1 MRNTRKKKVLMF
13 GWEFPPHIS
22 GGLGTACFGL
32 TSGLIEHGMDVLFV
46 VPKLFGKEDTD
57 KFKFVNANEVEV
69 NFSDEQFSENFK
81 KISYLQIHS
90 HIVPYVAPEEFL
102 KSKSLDVRSLVN
114 NDRTSSA
121 RFAFSGK
128 YGKDLLEEVAKYAV
142 VAMQV
147 AKDQDFDV
155 IHAHDWLTF
164 PAAIMAKEI
173 SGKPL
178 VVHVHATE
186 FDRSGDHVNQEV
198 YELERRGVE
207 AADRVVCVSRLTRR
221 ILIDRY
227 GVSPDKV
234 FVVHNG
240 VVSKP
245 KMEYPVSKLPNRKI
259 VTFLGR
265 ITFQKGPDYFVNAA
279 KRLLQIM
286 PDVHFVMAGSGDMHL
301 QLIENVAEM
310 KMSAR
315 FHFTGFLDFNETN
328 ALFGMTDIYVMP
340 SVSEPF
346 GITPLE
352 AMRTGVPVIISK
364 QSGVSEVL
372 NNAVKVDFWD
382 EQAMADAMQGLLEH
396 PKVAKRLANNGSSE
410 VEGLKWEYAA
420 LKLKEIYLDLL
431 KNN

>member
-1 MRNTRKKKVLMF
+1 MNQEGKKKVLMF

-32 TSGLIEHGMDVLFV
+32 VSGLLEHGLDVLFV

-57 KFKFVNANEVEV
+57 TFKFVDANEVEV
-69 NFSDEQFSENFK
+69 NFSDEKFSEHLG

-90 HIVPYVAPEEFL
+90 HMVPYVSPEEFL
-102 KSKSLDVRSLVN
+102 KSKSLDVRELVSS
-114 NDRTSSA
+114 TSSTSA
-121 RFAFSGK
+121 KFAFTGK
-128 YGKDLLEEVAKYAV
+128 YGKNLLDEVTKYAV

-147 AKDQDFDV
+147 AKDQQFDV

-178 VVHVHATE
+178 VIHIHATE
-186 FDRSGDHVNQEV
+186 FDRSGEHVNQAV
-198 YELERRGVE
+198 YDLERRGIE
-207 AADRVVCVSRLTRR
+207 AADKVICVSRLTRR

-227 GVSPDKV
+227 GASPDKV

-240 VVSKP
+240 VIPKPQVHYPASKIT
-245 KMEYPVSKLPNRKI
+245 NRKI

-265 ITFQKGPDYFVNAA
+265 ITFQKGPDYFVNSA
-279 KRLLQIM
+279 KRLLNVM
-286 PDVHFVMAGSGDMHL
+286 PNVHFVMAGSGDMHL
-301 QLIENVAEM
+301 KLIEKVAEM
-310 KMSAR
+310 RMSSR
-315 FHFTGFLDFNETN
+315 FHFTGFLNYEETN
-328 ALFGMTDIYVMP
+328 ALFGMTDVYVMP

-352 AMRTGVPVIISK
+352 AMRTGVPVVISK

-372 NNAVKVDFWD
+372 HNAVKVDFWD
-382 EQAMADAMQGLLEH
+382 EQGVADAIQHLIEH
-396 PKVAKRLANNGSSE
+396 PEVASKLAKEGSNE
-410 VEGLKWEYAA
+410 VEGLKWEFAA
-420 LKLKEIYLDLL
+420 LKVKEIYTDLI
-431 KNN
+431 K

>member
-1 MRNTRKKKVLMF
+1 MGGNGQKKVLMF

-46 VPKLFGKEDTD
+46 VPKLFGEEDQE
-57 KFKFVNANEVEV
+57 KFQFVNATDVEV
-69 NFSDEQFSENFK
+69 NFSSEQFSENLK

-90 HIVPYVAPEEFL
+90 HIVPYVSPEDFL
-102 KSKSLDVRSLVN
+102 KSKDIDVKELVSST
-114 NDRTSSA
+114 DTSSA
-121 RFAFSGK
+121 KFAFTGK
-128 YGKDLLEEVAKYAV
+128 YGKDLLDEVTKYAV

-147 AKDQDFDV
+147 AKDESFDV

-186 FDRSGDHVNQEV
+186 FDRSGEHVNQDV
-198 YELERRGVE
+198 YDLERRGVE
-207 AADRVVCVSRLTRR
+207 AADKVICVSRLTRR
-221 ILIDRY
+221 ILIDKY
-227 GVSPDKV
+227 GARPDKV

-240 VVSKP
+240 VVPKP
-245 KMEYPVSKLPNRKI
+245 KINYPVSRFPHRKI

-279 KRLLQIM
+279 KRLLEVM
-286 PDVHFVMAGSGDMHL
+286 PEVHFVMAGSGDMHVK
-301 QLIENVAEM
+301 LIEKVAEM
-310 KMSAR
+310 RMSSR
-315 FHFTGFLDFNETN
+315 FHFTGFLNHEETN
-328 ALFGMTDIYVMP
+328 ALFGMTDVYVMP

-372 NNAVKVDFWD
+372 KHAVKVDFWD
-382 EQAMADAMQGLLEH
+382 EQAVADAIEGLLTH
-396 PKVAKRLANNGSSE
+396 PKVSKKLASEGGQE
-410 VEGLKWEYAA
+410 VEELKWEYAA
-420 LKLKEIYLDLL
+420 LKVKEIYMDLL
-431 KNN
+431 K

>member
-1 MRNTRKKKVLMF
+1 MSTSNKKKVLMF

-32 TSGLIEHGMDVLFV
+32 VSGLIEHDMDVLFV
-46 VPKLFGKEDTD
+46 VPKLFGEEDTNQ
-57 KFKFVNANEVEV
+57 FKFVNANDVEV
-69 NFSDEQFSENFK
+69 NFSDENFSENLK
-81 KISYLQIHS
+81 RISYLQIHS
-90 HIVPYVAPEEFL
+90 HIVPYVSPEDFL
-102 KSKSLDVRSLVN
+102 KSKDLDVRELVST
-114 NDRTSSA
+114 TSSTSA
-121 RFAFSGK
+121 KFAFTGK
-128 YGKDLLEEVAKYAV
+128 YGKDLLDEVAKYAV

-147 AKDQDFDV
+147 AKDESFDI

-186 FDRSGDHVNQEV
+186 FDRSGEHVNQAV
-198 YELERRGVE
+198 YDLERRGVH
-207 AADRVVCVSRLTRR
+207 AADRVICVSRLTRR
-221 ILIDRY
+221 ILIERY

-234 FVVHNG
+234 FVVHNA
-240 VVSKP
+240 VVP
-245 KMEYPVSKLPNRKI
+245 RPRIEYPPSKLPHRKI

-265 ITFQKGPDYFVNAA
+265 ITFQKGPDYFVRAA
-279 KRLLQIM
+279 RRVLDVM

-301 QLIENVAEM
+301 QLVEKVAEM
-310 KMSAR
+310 RMSSR
-315 FHFTGFLDFNETN
+315 FHFTGFLNYEETN

-372 NNAVKVDFWD
+372 DNAVKVDFWD
-382 EQAMADAMQGLLEH
+382 EQAVADAVIGLIQH
-396 PKVAKRLANNGSSE
+396 PEVADKLAAGGSYE
-410 VEGLKWEYAA
+410 VENLKWGYAA
-420 LKLKEIYLDLL
+420 LRVKDVYMDLL
-431 KNN
+431 K